1 MARAV
6 VLGAGVV
13 GRATGAGMAELEHDV
28 EYCDVDEAVVSALHQ
43 RGAKASFE
51 LDLRGPAA
59 FVFLTLPTPARPE
72 GHYDLTALRAGTVAV
87 GEALRD
93 ATERHTIVVRSTVP
107 PGTCEGVVLPLLEEV
122 SGRTVGSDF
131 ALASNPEFL
140 RARTAL
146 QDFLH
151 PWITVVGARSPGT
164 VDALRNL
171 YRPLGG
177 EFQGFFDP
185 AEAELAKCA
194 HNLFNAAKI
203 SFWNEMWRVATALG
217 IECDGVAETV
227 ARSAEGSFNPLYGIR
242 GGAPFSGS
250 CLPKDVRGF
259 LGFARDLGIDMPVL
273 SGVQEINQEMLDR
286 SQPESAAAGTGRP
299 PAATADL
306 V

>member
-28 EYCDVDEAVVSALHQ
+28 EYCDVDEAVVSALRQ

-51 LDLRGPAA
+51 VDLRGPAA

-72 GHYDLTALRAGTVAV
+72 GHYDLTALRAGAVAV
-87 GEALRD
+87 GEALRG
-93 ATERHTIVVRSTVP
+93 ATERHTVVVRSTVP
-107 PGTCEGVVLPLLEEV
+107 PGTCERVVLPLLEEL
-122 SGRTVGSDF
+122 SGRTVGRDF

-151 PWITVVGARSPGT
+151 PWITVVGARDPGT
-164 VDALRNL
+164 VEALRDL

-177 EFQGFFDP
+177 EFRGFSDP

-203 SFWNEMWRVATALG
+203 SFWNEMWRVASALG
-217 IECDGVAETV
+217 IDCDGVADTV
-227 ARSAEGSFNPLYGIR
+227 AAPPKARSTPSTGS
-242 GGAPFSGS
+242 GAAPRS
-250 CLPKDVRGF
+250 R
-259 LGFARDLGIDMPVL
+259 ARAYPRTYAA
-273 SGVQEINQEMLDR
+273 S
-286 SQPESAAAGTGRP
+286 SASPGTWASTCP
-299 PAATADL
+299 C
-306 V
+306 

>member
-6 VLGAGVV
+6 VIGAGVV
-13 GRATGAGMAELEHDV
+13 GRATGAGMAELEHEV
-28 EYCDVDEAVVSALHQ
+28 EYCDVDEAVVSALQQ
-43 RGAKASFE
+43 RGAKTSFQV
-51 LDLRGPAA
+51 DLSGPAA
-59 FVFLTLPTPARPE
+59 YVFLTLPTPARPE

-107 PGTCEGVVLPLLEEV
+107 PGTCDGVILPLLQEM
-122 SGRTVGSDF
+122 SGRRAGVDF
-131 ALASNPEFL
+131 AVASNPEFL

-151 PWITVVGARSPGT
+151 PWITVVGARAPPT
-164 VDALRNL
+164 HEAVRNH

-177 EFQGFFDP
+177 EFRGFSDP

-203 SFWNEMWRVATALG
+203 SFWNEMWRVASALG

-242 GGAPFSGS
+242 GGEAFSGS

-273 SGVQEINQEMLDR
+273 SGVQEVNHEMLER
-286 SQPESAAAGTGRP
+286 SQPESAAVGQSRP
-299 PAATADL
+299 PATTADL